1 MMTDS
6 VISVINKLKFKAAL
20 QIIFGCVLAVFN
32 GLAILGGIL
41 SKEAADEVFFDIFL
55 SVLTALGI
63 LLIIKGKKKLRL
75 IKNYYDYS
83 ARLDA
88 DPTKSIALLA
98 SSTGVTVAA
107 ATKNISEMI
116 ALGFFPGCCLD
127 EYGSR
132 LVTPNAA
139 PVQQQTVF
147 TPVYD
152 ATTQNTRYVTVQC
165 KGCGATNKIIAGSVG
180 ECEFCGSK
188 ISD

>member
-1 MMTDS
+1 MMTGSVKS
-6 VISVINKLKFKAAL
+6 VIKRLKLKAAL
-20 QIIFGCVLAVFN
+20 QIIFGSVLAVFN
-32 GLAILGGIL
+32 GLAMLGGLL
-41 SKEAADEVFFDIFL
+41 STEADEEVFFVIFL

-63 LLIIKGKKKLRL
+63 LLMVKGRKKIRL

-116 ALGFFPGCCLD
+116 VLGFFPGCCLD

-139 PVQQQTVF
+139 PVQQTVF
-147 TPVYD
+147 TPVYN

-165 KGCGATNKIIAGSVG
+165 KGCGAINKIIAGSVG

-188 ISD
+188 ISE

>member
-1 MMTDS
+1 MMTGS
-6 VISVINKLKFKAAL
+6 VISVIKRLKLKAAL
-20 QIIFGCVLAVFN
+20 QIIFGSVLAVFN
-32 GLAILGGIL
+32 GLIVLIGVL
-41 SKEAADEVFFDIFL
+41 SMEAADELFIVMFF
-55 SVLTALGI
+55 SALTALGT

-139 PVQQQTVF
+139 PVQQTAF
-147 TPVYD
+147 TPVYN

-188 ISD
+188 ISE